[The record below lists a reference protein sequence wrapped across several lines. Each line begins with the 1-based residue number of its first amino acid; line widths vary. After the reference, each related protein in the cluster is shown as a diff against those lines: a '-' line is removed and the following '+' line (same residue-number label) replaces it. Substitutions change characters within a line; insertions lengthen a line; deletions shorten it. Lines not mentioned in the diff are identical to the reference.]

1 MDSLTITDT
10 SSMREDPISDQT
22 DNISSDASRGHY
34 EAGTIAAYLLKG
46 VIYRQNDAALWNSLV
61 EQYSRIQDLVN
72 RLGVKLVTDDNE
84 GYAYLRSLSE
94 EEMPDIRHF
103 PPRLMSRRQ
112 LSFNV
117 SFLLLLLR
125 YKLIEFDNE
134 SNGEMRLVLTFSELV
149 EMISIYYGHK
159 SDEVKFRHQIELTI
173 NKVVDLGFL
182 NPLQDKK
189 TREGECEYE
198 VMRILKAYF
207 NAETI
212 SSLNEKIQEYKKT
225 ILDKTSDEDK

>member
-1 MDSLTITDT
+1 MDSLTTTDT
-10 SSMREDPISDQT
+10 SSMREDSNSVQT
-22 DNISSDASRGHY
+22 DNATSEASRGYY

-46 VIYRQNDAALWNSLV
+46 VIYRQDDAALWNSLV
-61 EQYSRIQDLVN
+61 EQYGKIQELVN
-72 RLGVKLVTDDNE
+72 KLGVKLVTDDNE

-125 YKLIEFDNE
+125 HKLIDFDNE
-134 SNGEMRLVLTFSELV
+134 ANGEMRLVLTFTELTDL
-149 EMISIYYGHK
+149 ISTYYRQK
-159 SDEVKFRHQIELTI
+159 TDEVKFMHQLELTI
-173 NKVVDLGFL
+173 NKVVELGFL

-189 TREGECEYE
+189 SKDGEREYE

-207 NAETI
+207 NAEKI
-212 SSLNEKIQEYKKT
+212 SSLNEKLLEYQQI
-225 ILDKTSDEDK
+225 ILDKASEEDE